1 MSDQSALYA
10 TPAQQTTNHF
20 PSLPFSQ
27 VLPPQATIY
36 PHNKTSPQ
44 PNRPVYPQYPT
55 TKGPSPRGRKSSPLV
70 TKAQNQV
77 YQQNIQPQTASY
89 AQVLNAPT
97 RGGRGRPSLNHIG
110 ARGANATVQN
120 ARLPVHNNQAT
131 ATRGQIVRGRGQV
144 LARGRGLNVRG
155 GVGRGMQPQ
164 PSRRTVPAG
173 DPDIQVVGA
182 VMKTTPPP
190 QQRMPVNARGVKS
203 VRGGRIMNNVVR
215 QPINSQITV
224 PAQPR
229 LRANTRAPLV
239 RGSSQIAPVRGA
251 TRGIVQR
258 GPQPRM
264 GQPRMT
270 LNPVAMQ
277 PRGRGVPYNVPRGR
291 GQSIRASPIVRGNPV
306 ARGATR
312 VQVPQVS
319 RGGRGI
325 LAARGV
331 VMGQRT
337 PMLTPQMGRGT
348 QRPRNPGQQQPYRG
362 QMPANLSSINGL
374 SVSRPKPA
382 ALPKGVRIPSG
393 ISMSHPLG
401 IQRPHSASQSL
412 DGRSS
417 PKRRV
422 SMELSDRQ
430 MEALKNLGLM

>member
-1 MSDQSALYA
+1 M
-10 TPAQQTTNHF
+10 
-20 PSLPFSQ
+20 
-27 VLPPQATIY
+27 
-36 PHNKTSPQ
+36 
-44 PNRPVYPQYPT
+44 
-55 TKGPSPRGRKSSPLV
+55 
-70 TKAQNQV
+70 
-77 YQQNIQPQTASY
+77 
-89 AQVLNAPT
+89 
-97 RGGRGRPSLNHIG
+97 
-110 ARGANATVQN
+110 
-120 ARLPVHNNQAT
+120 
-131 ATRGQIVRGRGQV
+131 
-144 LARGRGLNVRG
+144 
-155 GVGRGMQPQ
+155 
-164 PSRRTVPAG
+164 
-173 DPDIQVVGA
+173 
-182 VMKTTPPP
+182 
-190 QQRMPVNARGVKS
+190 
-203 VRGGRIMNNVVR
+203 
-215 QPINSQITV
+215 
-224 PAQPR
+224 
-229 LRANTRAPLV
+229 
-239 RGSSQIAPVRGA
+239 
-251 TRGIVQR
+251 
-258 GPQPRM
+258 
-264 GQPRMT
+264 
-270 LNPVAMQ
+270 
-277 PRGRGVPYNVPRGR
+277 
-291 GQSIRASPIVRGNPV
+291 